1 MPSFSTSVKNEL
13 ARVQPGKKC
22 CQLAELSAIVRMDG
36 VFHIQGKGSYALHT
50 LTENAAVAR
59 RVLKLTSD
67 LFQIE
72 TQVEVERSP
81 LQKANNYIVF
91 IPNQPSLGQ
100 FLNELGV
107 LDDAMNIR
115 YDVPPRLVRKA
126 CCALAYLRGAFL
138 GGGFV
143 GDPRKEYQLELT
155 TNNAQL
161 AFDLRELMKRFNL
174 TAQLVPRRGSY
185 VVYLREGEQI
195 VRFLALVGAYS
206 SLLKLEDVRV
216 LKELRNRVN
225 RLVNCDTAN
234 LGKTVE
240 AALSQLRDITLM
252 EEEVGLGRL
261 PQALQEIA
269 EMRLQAPYANLR
281 DLGEMRDP
289 PLSKSAVNHR
299 MRRLSRLADNLRRK
313 VG

>member
-1 MPSFSTSVKNEL
+1 
-13 ARVQPGKKC
+13 
-22 CQLAELSAIVRMDG
+22 
-36 VFHIQGKGSYALHT
+36 
-50 LTENAAVAR
+50 
-59 RVLKLTSD
+59 
-67 LFQIE
+67 
-72 TQVEVERSP
+72 
-81 LQKANNYIVF
+81 
-91 IPNQPSLGQ
+91 
-100 FLNELGV
+100 
-107 LDDAMNIR
+107 MNIR

-252 EEEVGLGRL
+252 EEEVGLDRL